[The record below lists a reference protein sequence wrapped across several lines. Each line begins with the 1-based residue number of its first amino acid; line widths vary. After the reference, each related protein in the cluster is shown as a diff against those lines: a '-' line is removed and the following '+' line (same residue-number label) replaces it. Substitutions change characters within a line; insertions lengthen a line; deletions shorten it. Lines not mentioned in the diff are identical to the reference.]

1 MMPTLTVSLPPEAA
15 ERLAAAA
22 KRLGLGRRHLARAL
36 LLLALAEDSQPDA
49 PPAEPERQGGD
60 A

>member
-1 MMPTLTVSLPPEAA
+1 VPTIAVQLPPEAA
-15 ERLAAAA
+15 ERLAVAA

-36 LLLALAEDSQPDA
+36 LLLALAEGNQPD
-49 PPAEPERQGGD
+49 AEPERQGED

>member
-1 MMPTLTVSLPPEAA
+1 MPAITVQLPREAA
-15 ERLAAAA
+15 DRLAVAA

-36 LLLALAEDSQPDA
+36 LLLVLAEDSQPGALDA
-49 PPAEPERQGGD
+49 KPERQGGD